1 MDKLTLL
8 TKVAIREPNN
18 SVWKKLLGAVTLPF
32 ILEQHSGANAG
43 VARHVTASPGWRRA
57 QAERWPHVKTLIIR
71 FVTWMGNLYILS
83 IYVMIN
89 KKCAALR
96 MYKCMGGLFGPPK
109 NVCRLQLHK
118 ICAALGR
125 TKFVSAVYR
134 QNGNSRPK

>member
-57 QAERWPHVKTLIIR
+57 
-71 FVTWMGNLYILS
+71 
-83 IYVMIN
+83 
-89 KKCAALR
+89 
-96 MYKCMGGLFGPPK
+96 
-109 NVCRLQLHK
+109 
-118 ICAALGR
+118 
-125 TKFVSAVYR
+125 
-134 QNGNSRPK
+134 